1 MSGVVR
7 KLSLLSW
14 TVSIFKHKSPSSK
27 VGAVVQADSKKWIAV
42 DVVVDANRPSS
53 SSSSTCTMPVAL
65 VDATSREGGCVLIGA
80 ASVVENLG
88 ERIEREADRC
98 PFM

>member
-42 DVVVDANRPSS
+42 DVVDANRPSS